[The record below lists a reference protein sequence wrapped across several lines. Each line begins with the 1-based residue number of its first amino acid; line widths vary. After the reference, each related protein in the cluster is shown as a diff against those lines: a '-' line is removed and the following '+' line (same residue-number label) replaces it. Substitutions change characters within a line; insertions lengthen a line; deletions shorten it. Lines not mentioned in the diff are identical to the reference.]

1 MASFDFESGMRGAQA
16 GSSTGNPY
24 AIAAGFVIGGFFGGS
39 KKAKAKAKAKRE
51 QKLYRQH
58 LQTITSPE
66 YFGKTVQKML
76 PSMREAVASGLGPQ
90 EQSAIATSLARGGY
104 TGTGI
109 GEVGRAVGVAMPQI
123 EAFRQASSQATP
135 AINREIEGFLAN
147 ARSKQIDVGYGGGAP
162 PSDPFGSAG
171 GLVNALGAMGSMKG
185 GGGYGGGN
193 IASMFSP
200 SMSAGPS
207 SSTPQWANGSTSG
220 PNYAY
225 SGFNPYVAQ
234 PSFSQYQNSLY
245 PSLGLQ

>member
-24 AIAAGFVIGGFFGGS
+24 VIAAGFVIGGFFGGS
-39 KKAKAKAKAKRE
+39 KKEKAKAKSRRE
-51 QKLYRQH
+51 NKLYRQKMQR
-58 LQTITSPE
+58 LTSPE
-66 YFGKTVQKML
+66 YYGQVVQKML

-207 SSTPQWANGSTSG
+207 SSTPQWENGSTSG